1 MVNWDYHI
9 PKMNIHFGLDFVC
22 WLSLSWW
29 LLGPKSKYRSVMQWG
44 LLMILISMLAVENLV
59 ESIIREWSLLIA
71 HPIIMNIINVLNNDN
86 YILIDFC
93 WFVGRFDI
101 NSNSKS
107 NSNGNSDI
115 NASTDDICV
124 NEQRIINLIK
134 NNNNNTNSNSNEVKK
149 NPRSCLSFRF
159 SLELQL
165 ATNEINN
172 KKY

>member
-1 MVNWDYHI
+1 
-9 PKMNIHFGLDFVC
+9 
-22 WLSLSWW
+22 
-29 LLGPKSKYRSVMQWG
+29 
-44 LLMILISMLAVENLV
+44 
-59 ESIIREWSLLIA
+59 
-71 HPIIMNIINVLNNDN
+71 MNIINVLNNDN

-134 NNNNNTNSNSNEVKK
+134 NNNNNTNTNSNEVKK
-149 NPRSCLSFRF
+149 KSAKLSFVSFLFRIAACN
-159 SLELQL
+159 QR
-165 ATNEINN
+165 NQ
-172 KKY
+172 

>member
-1 MVNWDYHI
+1 
-9 PKMNIHFGLDFVC
+9 
-22 WLSLSWW
+22 
-29 LLGPKSKYRSVMQWG
+29 
-44 LLMILISMLAVENLV
+44 
-59 ESIIREWSLLIA
+59 
-71 HPIIMNIINVLNNDN
+71 MNIINVLNNDN

-134 NNNNNTNSNSNEVKK
+134 NNTNNNNTNINEIKK
-149 NPRSCLSFRF
+149 IREVVFRF
-159 SLELQL
+159 VSLQNCNLQPTKSIIKSIRL
-165 ATNEINN
+165 
-172 KKY
+172 

>member
-1 MVNWDYHI
+1 
-9 PKMNIHFGLDFVC
+9 
-22 WLSLSWW
+22 
-29 LLGPKSKYRSVMQWG
+29 
-44 LLMILISMLAVENLV
+44 
-59 ESIIREWSLLIA
+59 
-71 HPIIMNIINVLNNDN
+71 MNIINVLNNDN